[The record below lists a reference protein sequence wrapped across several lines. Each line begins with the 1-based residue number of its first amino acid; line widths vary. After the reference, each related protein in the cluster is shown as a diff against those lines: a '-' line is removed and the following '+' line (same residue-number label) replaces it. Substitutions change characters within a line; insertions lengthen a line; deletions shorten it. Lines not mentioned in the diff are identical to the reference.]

1 MSWVLGLV
9 WTVTNIL
16 FIAYHVIYSLPAK
29 TKRNMQRETMKMVA
43 NQKNPLEI
51 PDFKPLE
58 GEVEEEF
65 EKRRT
70 TVRFGGD
77 EDENQ
82 GWSSEPSF
90 AADALT
96 SNRVMDRRTRTD
108 GRSRTVSFSDEY
120 SFRDLR
126 TVKSLVK
133 AAKRCLIQHYVN
145 LANSIQ
151 TKHLLKTTMM

>member
-1 MSWVLGLV
+1 
-9 WTVTNIL
+9 
-16 FIAYHVIYSLPAK
+16 
-29 TKRNMQRETMKMVA
+29 MKMVA

-96 SNRVMDRRTRTD
+96 PNRVMDRRTRTARL
-108 GRSRTVSFSDEY
+108 GRSVSVTNILSGI
-120 SFRDLR
+120 SGQSKVL
-126 TVKSLVK
+126 
-133 AAKRCLIQHYVN
+133 
-145 LANSIQ
+145 
-151 TKHLLKTTMM
+151 